1 MATAYDISNRWVVF
15 GFVKGHVQYI
25 YYYLRFFTF
34 SPPKYAYYHNKHKRN
49 GFTTP
54 LLQVAT

>member
-34 SPPKYAYYHNKHKRN
+34 SPPKYAYYHNKH
-49 GFTTP
+49 
-54 LLQVAT
+54 